1 MEMNSGTK
9 RSNAPVFWLLF
20 GAGGMLSAL
29 LGPVLV
35 LVTGIAAPMGL
46 ILSPDTLSYAHVTG
60 LAHSW
65 IGKLFLF
72 AAIALFLWHSGHRI
86 LHSLHD
92 LRVHVGPSVRL
103 ACYGIP
109 LVATLVTAY
118 LLVIL

>member
-1 MEMNSGTK
+1 MKAATQ

-35 LVTGIAAPMGL
+35 LVTGISVPMGL
-46 ILSPDTLSYAHVTG
+46 ILSPDALSYAHVTG
-60 LAHSW
+60 LVHSW
-65 IGKLFLF
+65 LGKLFLF
-72 AAIALFLWHSGHRI
+72 AVIVLFLWHAGHRI

-92 LRVHVGPSVRL
+92 LRVHGGTSVKL

-109 LVATLVTAY
+109 LAATLVTAY
-118 LLVIL
+118 ILVIL